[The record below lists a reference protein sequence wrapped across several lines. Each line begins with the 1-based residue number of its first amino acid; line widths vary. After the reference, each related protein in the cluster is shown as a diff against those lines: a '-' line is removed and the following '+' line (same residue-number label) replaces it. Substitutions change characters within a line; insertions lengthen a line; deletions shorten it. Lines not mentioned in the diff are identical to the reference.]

1 MLRRISTKQASG
13 LTDGELLERFVTQ
26 RDETA
31 FEALLVRHG
40 PMVLNTCRRLLGHCP
55 DAEDAFQATFLVLCR
70 KAGGITKRQSVGSW
84 LYKVAYRVC
93 LRTKAT
99 AARQPLGGE
108 HLLEPA
114 DRERACALDWR
125 EVRSVLDEELNRL
138 PEKYR
143 SPLVLHYLEG
153 KTVEQAAQELG
164 WRHGTVCTRLARGK
178 ALLRT
183 RLTRRGWRSPPRW
196 SPASWPRTQGPRP
209 CRPPSSAPP
218 PVPRPSSP
226 PVKPRPR
233 EPPPKRC

>member
-1 MLRRISTKQASG
+1 MADLKIALRQMLRMLSAGQSRG
-13 LTDGELLERFVTQ
+13 LPDEELLKRFLEQ
-26 RDETA
+26 RDEAA
-31 FEALLVRHG
+31 FESLLVRHG

-125 EVRSVLDEELNRL
+125 EV
-138 PEKYR
+138 
-143 SPLVLHYLEG
+143 
-153 KTVEQAAQELG
+153 
-164 WRHGTVCTRLARGK
+164 
-178 ALLRT
+178 
-183 RLTRRGWRSPPRW
+183 
-196 SPASWPRTQGPRP
+196 
-209 CRPPSSAPP
+209 
-218 PVPRPSSP
+218 
-226 PVKPRPR
+226 
-233 EPPPKRC
+233 